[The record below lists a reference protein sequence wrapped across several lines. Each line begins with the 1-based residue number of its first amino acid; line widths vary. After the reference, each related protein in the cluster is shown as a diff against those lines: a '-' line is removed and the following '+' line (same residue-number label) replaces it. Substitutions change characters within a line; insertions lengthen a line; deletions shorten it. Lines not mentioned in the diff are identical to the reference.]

1 VTNVLGGA
9 AIVGEVLAKLH
20 EGHPLEALETAG
32 VGGGGMA
39 LLSRVPALIPLAVMF
54 STISESKDP
63 SIQRH
68 AFAAADWA
76 GGQSHP
82 VWGAFVASAVATGES
97 VFQGT
102 FGVVGRGLGKGTAVL
117 WIRATSDEYTIIPW
131 KTQIWHD
138 FFSSVSISDLRMR
151 YRH

>member
-1 VTNVLGGA
+1 MNVLGGA

-20 EGHPLEALETAG
+20 EGHPWEALKTAAA
-32 VGGGGMA
+32 GGGGMA
-39 LLSRVPALIPLAVMF
+39 LMSKVPALIPLAVMF

-76 GGQSHP
+76 GGRSHP
-82 VWGAFVASAVATGES
+82 YWGAVVASAVTTGES
-97 VFQGT
+97 LFQGT
-102 FGVVGRGLGKGTAVL
+102 FGVVGRGLGKGAAVL
-117 WIRATSDEYTIIPW
+117 YLRAASDEYTIIPW

-138 FFSSVSISDLRMR
+138 VFSSTSLSDTLMR